1 MGQALGRNP
10 FAIVVPCHRVLAAGG
25 KAGGFSANGGVCTKL
40 RLLGIEGAAVEAT
53 LPLPLGHGLDFD
65 PGAAVAHLRASDAT
79 LARAI
84 DAVGALGMQLDPRPS
99 VFYALAEAITHQ
111 QLTTK
116 AAATIFG
123 RVRALFPHG
132 PEGFTPEQILGA
144 EDEALRSAGLSKA
157 KALALRDLAART
169 RAGELPSLEEA
180 RAMESDAIIER
191 LTKVRGVG
199 RWTVEMF
206 LIFRLGRPDVL
217 PLDDYGVR
225 KGFARAFAKDELPT
239 KRELDAHGERWRPYR
254 SVASWYLW
262 RVAEQTR
269 APVSE

>member
-1 MGQALGRNP
+1 
-10 FAIVVPCHRVLAAGG
+10 
-25 KAGGFSANGGVCTKL
+25 
-40 RLLGIEGAAVEAT
+40 
-53 LPLPLGHGLDFD
+53 
-65 PGAAVAHLRASDAT
+65 
-79 LARAI
+79 
-84 DAVGALGMQLDPRPS
+84 
-99 VFYALAEAITHQ
+99 AITHQ

-144 EDEALRSAGLSKA
+144 EDEALRSAGLSEA
-157 KALALRDLAART
+157 KTLALRDLAAPP

-180 RAMESDAIIER
+180 RAMENDAIIER

-217 PLDDYGVR
+217 PLDDYGVQ
-225 KGFARAFAKDELPT
+225 KGFARAFGMDELPT
-239 KRELDAHGERWRPYR
+239 RAELDAHGERWRPFR

-262 RVAEQTR
+262 RVAEKTT
-269 APVSE
+269 AKPPASKMGG